1 MLLVFVNNMKK
12 QIFSLSLLTSLFSFA
27 PSAFAAANEITNP
40 ALGKDIVGLS
50 AGAGMAFYIAQLW
63 KTVVTVGGLAVML
76 YLIWGGI
83 EWLISG
89 GDKGKIESATHKITN
104 SLIGLG
110 VLVVSYAIVYFVGS
124 VLKIDLLKP
133 VFPQNY

>member
-1 MLLVFVNNMKK
+1 MKK
-12 QIFSLSLLTSLFSFA
+12 LLLIPSFVTSCLPNFVS
-27 PSAFAAANEITNP
+27 SAYAANEITNP
-40 ALGKDIVGLS
+40 ALGPDIVGLS
-50 AGAGMAFYIAQLW
+50 AGAGLAFYIAQLW

-83 EWLISG
+83 EWLTAG
-89 GDKGKIESATHKITN
+89 GDKTKIENATHKITN

-110 VLVVSYAIVYFVGS
+110 ILVVSYAVIYFVGA